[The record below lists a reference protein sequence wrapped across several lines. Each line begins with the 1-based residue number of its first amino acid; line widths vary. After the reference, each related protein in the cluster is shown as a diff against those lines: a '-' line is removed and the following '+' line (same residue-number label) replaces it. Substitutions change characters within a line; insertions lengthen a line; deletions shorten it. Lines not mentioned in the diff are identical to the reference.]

1 MDSRIRSQILDPS
14 LGFESEEQVPNVSL
28 LVLNSSI
35 YMIGKNGG
43 TTHQKVDL

>member
-14 LGFESEEQVPNVSL
+14 LGFESGEQVPNVSL

-35 YMIGKNGG
+35 YIGKNGG